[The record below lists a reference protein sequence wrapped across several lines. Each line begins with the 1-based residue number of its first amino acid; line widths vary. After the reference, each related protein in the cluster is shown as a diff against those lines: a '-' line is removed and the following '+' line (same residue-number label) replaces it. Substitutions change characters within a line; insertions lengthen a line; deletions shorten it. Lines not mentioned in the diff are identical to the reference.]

1 MCVPDGVIL
10 ISITNSVISIPVAVA
25 VGLSD
30 QKEWRLL
37 MKSQ

>member
-10 ISITNSVISIPVAVA
+10 ISVTNSVVSIHVTVA
-25 VGLSD
+25 VGFSD

-37 MKSQ
+37 MNSQ